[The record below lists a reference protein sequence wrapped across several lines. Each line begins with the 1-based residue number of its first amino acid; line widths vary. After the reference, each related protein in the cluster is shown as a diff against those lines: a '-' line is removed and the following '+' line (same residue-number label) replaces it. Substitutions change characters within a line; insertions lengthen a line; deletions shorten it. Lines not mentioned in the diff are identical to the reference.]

1 MDEQQKTSN
10 PPQGAT
16 PQGAA
21 PQDITPKDTLPT
33 ENAVPQSTAP
43 QSEEEL
49 NTLKDELEET
59 QKKLLEMTS
68 ITQRA
73 LADLQNFRRQ
83 AEHERVS
90 YVSYAN
96 MELFIELLP
105 VIENMNRA
113 LAHEPKDAE
122 WIKGAEQSMKQLL
135 QALEKK
141 DLHTIEAVG
150 KKFDPKIHEALMVGP
165 GEKDLVLEEFEKGY
179 LLGDKVLKRS
189 RVKVG
194 NGEKA
199 AA

>member
-16 PQGAA
+16 PQSAA
-21 PQDITPKDTLPT
+21 PQDKPQSTPPQDT
-33 ENAVPQSTAP
+33 AVPQDAAP
-43 QSEEEL
+43 KSEEEL

-83 AEHERVS
+83 AEQERVS